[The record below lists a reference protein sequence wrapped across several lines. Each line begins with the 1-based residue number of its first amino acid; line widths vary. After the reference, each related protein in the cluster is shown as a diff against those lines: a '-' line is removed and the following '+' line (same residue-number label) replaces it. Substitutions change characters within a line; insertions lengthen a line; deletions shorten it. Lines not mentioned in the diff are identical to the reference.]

1 MSRNKFI
8 QIDNNVKGRASDFER
23 SLLETL
29 AAAEGV
35 NKSEALRIALREAV
49 SRRGLWKP
57 ASETEAKTLNT
68 QKGDSGKDCN

>member
-1 MSRNKFI
+1 MNRDKFI
-8 QIDNNVKGRASDFER
+8 QISTTVQARANDFER
-23 SLLETL
+23 NLLETL

-57 ASETEAKTLNT
+57 AAKVGA
-68 QKGDSGKDCN
+68 QDD